1 MEKIVQLRE
10 YEYNALKERADMNQA
25 AIDKAMEQE
34 IKKSCNL
41 TIQLKMDIGRDWN
54 DVFSIKPYVNASPGS
69 YNPRNSMDPP
79 KVLSYSACDKLA
91 ARIKRWLEETVEDRY
106 GFSIEQVNKYRRANE
121 NRWKWNT
128 LFLIL
133 SLSGWLVAL
142 FMIFK

>member
-54 DVFSIKPYVNASPGS
+54 DVFSITAVCK
-69 YNPRNSMDPP
+69 
-79 KVLSYSACDKLA
+79 C
-91 ARIKRWLEETVEDRY
+91 
-106 GFSIEQVNKYRRANE
+106 FS
-121 NRWKWNT
+121 
-128 LFLIL
+128 
-133 SLSGWLVAL
+133 G
-142 FMIFK
+142 